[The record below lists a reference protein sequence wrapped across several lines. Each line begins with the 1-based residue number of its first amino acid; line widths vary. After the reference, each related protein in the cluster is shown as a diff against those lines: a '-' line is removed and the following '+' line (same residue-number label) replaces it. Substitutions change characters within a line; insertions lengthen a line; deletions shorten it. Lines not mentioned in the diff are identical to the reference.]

1 MKTEF
6 NEKYI
11 ERLGKFKVNNI
22 NHRELLNLVGY
33 YIPIAIRD
41 GQGIVID
48 ENNLVG
54 IFVVYD
60 ELKGPRLEFMYD
72 EEEDPIDNNYTDYV
86 NLSRAHKTIINSYSD
101 YITKNDI
108 ENFILTELCK
118 VIDYSKIIIDRI
130 CKKWVQKNKMLKD
143 LKGVEDNIDQTYIL
157 RTNFYGGR

>member
-6 NEKYI
+6 NKKDI
-11 ERLGKFKVNNI
+11 ERLGKFKVNNS
-22 NHRELLNLVGY
+22 NHRELLNLVGC

-60 ELKGPRLEFMYD
+60 ELKGPRLAFIDD
-72 EEEDPIDNNYTDYV
+72 EEDIINNNYTDYV

-101 YITKNDI
+101 YITKDDI
-108 ENFILTELCK
+108 ESFILTQLCK
-118 VIDYSKIIIDRI
+118 SIDYNKTRIGWI
-130 CKKWVQKNKMLKD
+130 CKKWVQKNKMLNELRR
-143 LKGVEDNIDQTYIL
+143 LKIT
-157 RTNFYGGR
+157 

>member
-6 NEKYI
+6 NEKDI
-11 ERLGKFKVNNI
+11 ERLGKFKVNNS

-41 GQGIVID
+41 CQGIVID
-48 ENNLVG
+48 KNNLVG

-60 ELKGPRLEFMYD
+60 ELKGSRLEFMYD
-72 EEEDPIDNNYTDYV
+72 EEDPIDNNYTDYV

-101 YITKNDI
+101 YITKDDI
-108 ENFILTELCK
+108 ENFILVELRES
-118 VIDYSKIIIDRI
+118 INYSKNKIDWI

>member
-6 NEKYI
+6 NKKDI
-11 ERLGKFKVNNI
+11 ERLGKFKVNNS

-60 ELKGPRLEFMYD
+60 ELKGPRLAFIDD
-72 EEEDPIDNNYTDYV
+72 EEDIINNNYTDYV

-101 YITKNDI
+101 YITKDDI
-108 ENFILTELCK
+108 ESFILTQLCK
-118 VIDYSKIIIDRI
+118 SIDYNKLELVGSAKNGYRKIK
-130 CKKWVQKNKMLKD
+130 C
-143 LKGVEDNIDQTYIL
+143 
-157 RTNFYGGR
+157 

>member
-6 NEKYI
+6 NEKDI
-11 ERLGKFKVNNI
+11 ERLGKFKVNNS

-60 ELKGPRLEFMYD
+60 ELKGPRLAFIDD
-72 EEEDPIDNNYTDYV
+72 EEDITNNNYTDYV

-101 YITKNDI
+101 YITKDDI
-108 ENFILTELCK
+108 ESFILAQLCK
-118 VIDYSKIIIDRI
+118 SIDYNKTRIGWI
-130 CKKWVQKNKMLKD
+130 CKKWVQKNKMLKE
-143 LKGVEDNIDQTYIL
+143 LKEVEDNIDQTYIL

>member
-6 NEKYI
+6 NKKDI
-11 ERLGKFKVNNI
+11 ERLGKFKVNNS

-60 ELKGPRLEFMYD
+60 ELKGPRLAFIDD
-72 EEEDPIDNNYTDYV
+72 EEDIINNNYTDYV

-101 YITKNDI
+101 YITKDDI
-108 ENFILTELCK
+108 ESFILAQLCK
-118 VIDYSKIIIDRI
+118 YIDYNKTRIGWI
-130 CKKWVQKNKMLKD
+130 CKKWVQKNKMLKE
-143 LKGVEDNIDQTYIL
+143 LKEVEDNIDQTYIL

>member
-6 NEKYI
+6 NKKDI
-11 ERLGKFKVNNI
+11 ERLGKFKVNNS

-60 ELKGPRLEFMYD
+60 ELKGPRLAFIDD
-72 EEEDPIDNNYTDYV
+72 EEDIINNNYTDYV

-101 YITKNDI
+101 YITKDDI
-108 ENFILTELCK
+108 ESFILAQLCK
-118 VIDYSKIIIDRI
+118 SIDYNKTRIGWI

-143 LKGVEDNIDQTYIL
+143 LKEVEDNIDQTYIL

>member
-6 NEKYI
+6 NEKDI
-11 ERLGKFKVNNI
+11 ERLGKFKVNNS

-72 EEEDPIDNNYTDYV
+72 EEDPIDNNYTDYV
-86 NLSRAHKTIINSYSD
+86 NLSRAHKTIISSYSN
-101 YITKNDI
+101 YITKDDI
-108 ENFILTELCK
+108 ESFILAQLCK
-118 VIDYSKIIIDRI
+118 SIDYNKTRIGWI

-143 LKGVEDNIDQTYIL
+143 LKEVEDNIDQTYIL

>member
-6 NEKYI
+6 NKKDI
-11 ERLGKFKVNNI
+11 ERLGKFKVNNS

-60 ELKGPRLEFMYD
+60 ELKGPRLAFIDD
-72 EEEDPIDNNYTDYV
+72 EEDITNNNYTDYV

-101 YITKNDI
+101 YITKDDI
-108 ENFILTELCK
+108 ESFILAQLCK
-118 VIDYSKIIIDRI
+118 SIDYNKTRIGWI
-130 CKKWVQKNKMLKD
+130 CKKGVQKNKMLKE
-143 LKGVEDNIDQTYIL
+143 LKEVEDNIDQTYIL

>member
-72 EEEDPIDNNYTDYV
+72 EEDPIDNNYTDYV

-118 VIDYSKIIIDRI
+118 VIDYSKII
-130 CKKWVQKNKMLKD
+130 KD